1 MPNNNPALTGLP
13 RFSGTGVALI
23 TPFGAGNEVDY
34 PALGGLIDYVIGGG
48 VDYIVCLGT
57 TGEAITLS
65 ADECRRILDFTLG
78 YVDGRVPIV
87 AGFFGGNCTDK
98 LAGIL
103 KGYNFDGVAGIMSSS
118 PAYSKPPQDG
128 IYQHFMRVA
137 DASPLPLIVY
147 NVPGRT
153 SSNVLPETILRL
165 SENHE
170 NFAAVKEA
178 SGVLSQAVEILKHCH
193 DGFGVLSGDDPLT
206 AAVIA
211 MGGHGGISVIANA
224 LPSHFSQMV
233 NAALMSDFL
242 TARRL
247 NFDMLEV
254 HPLLYAEGNPVG
266 IKAAV
271 SLLGLC
277 RNRLRVPLVPLSEP
291 RREELRRL
299 LSSLPK
305 LEI

>member
-1 MPNNNPALTGLP
+1 MPKTNPLLNDLP

-23 TPFGAGNEVDY
+23 TPFTVGNEVDY
-34 PALGGLIDYVIGGG
+34 PALGEIIDYVIQGG

-65 ADECRRILDFTLG
+65 SEECRRILDFTLRH
-78 YVDGRVPIV
+78 VDDRIPVV
-87 AGFFGGNCTDK
+87 AGFFGGNYTDK
-98 LAGIL
+98 LEGIL
-103 KGYNFDGVAGIMSSS
+103 KSYNFDGVAGIMSSS
-118 PAYSKPPQDG
+118 PAYSKPPQEG

-137 DASPLPLIVY
+137 DASPLPLIIY

-165 SENHE
+165 SEGHE

-178 SGVLSQAVEILKHCH
+178 SGVLSQSVEILKHCRK
-193 DGFGVLSGDDPLT
+193 DFGVLSGDDPLT

-224 LPSHFSQMV
+224 LPSHFSRMI
-233 NAALMSDFL
+233 NAALASDFP
-242 TARRL
+242 TARQL
-247 NFDMLEV
+247 NFDMLEI
-254 HPLLYAEGNPVG
+254 HPLLYEEGNPVG

-271 SLLGLC
+271 SMLGLC
-277 RNRLRVPLVPLSEP
+277 HNKLRVPLVPLSEP
-291 RREELRRL
+291 LREKLRKK
-299 LSSLPK
+299 LSLVPGLK
-305 LEI
+305 L